1 MIRMPTSDPKTPID
15 PLSAAIRTVVAAE
28 VDRLRDELIEV
39 FEARPGKKLLDGQ
52 GLGQLLQ
59 VTSAT
64 IRKLRSEGLPYVTL
78 GAVHRYDAD
87 SVLSWL
93 AARQNGKCGAE

>member
-1 MIRMPTSDPKTPID
+1 MTRIPTSDSKPPLD
-15 PLSAAIRTVVAAE
+15 PLSAAIRAVVATE
-28 VDRLRDELIEV
+28 IDRLRDELIEV

-59 VTSAT
+59 VTPAT

-87 SVLSWL
+87 AVLTWL
-93 AARQNGKCGAE
+93 SARQNVKGGAE